1 LSASGIHNQEE
12 MHPLVRR
19 ALRPIAAVMI
29 AAIATLASVAC
40 LQAGGV
46 TPQERACCAA
56 MADDCSAT
64 MAADHGCCSTETG
77 DQAFEQLTGFSGF
90 SFQKPVLTLV
100 ATIAFLQQEA
110 FAATAAPLRREPRG
124 SPASGRGV
132 PAYLALS
139 TLRV

>member
-1 LSASGIHNQEE
+1 
-12 MHPLVRR
+12 MHPLYRR
-19 ALRPIAAVMI
+19 ALRPVAAVMI

-40 LQAGGV
+40 LQTAGM

-64 MAADHGCCSTETG
+64 MAVQHGCCSTETA
-77 DQAFEQLTGFSGF
+77 DRAFEHLTGFNGF
-90 SFQKPVLTLV
+90 SLQKPVVTLV
-100 ATIAFLQQEA
+100 ATIAFLQQDV
-110 FAATAAPLRREPRG
+110 FAGPAAPLRHGSRG
-124 SPASGRGV
+124 SPATGRGV